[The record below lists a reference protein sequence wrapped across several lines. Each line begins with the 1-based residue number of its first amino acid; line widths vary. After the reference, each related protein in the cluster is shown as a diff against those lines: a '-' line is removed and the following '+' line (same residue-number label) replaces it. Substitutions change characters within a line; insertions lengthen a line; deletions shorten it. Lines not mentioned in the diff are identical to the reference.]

1 MKKFSKFH
9 LTALTL
15 AGLMVVTTASVG
27 AASVYKNI
35 TARQNTAM
43 TVKVDGTALTMKDD
57 DGDSL
62 YPLTYDGNTYLPAE
76 QLASAVGYNATSDDD
91 SVSLTKKVAATSTR
105 TSSTDIGAE
114 KAKEIALQHAGVS
127 ASNAV
132 FVKAKREYDDGRLTY
147 DVDFYAGN
155 KEYDYEILASDGTI
169 LSYDADIEGY
179 RIPSSTSTSSTDIG
193 AEKAKEIALQHAGV
207 SASNAVFVK
216 AEREYDDGRLTYDVD
231 FYAGNKEYDYEIL
244 AADGTILSYDA
255 DIEGYRIPSSTSTS
269 STDIGAEKA
278 KEIALQHAGV
288 SASNAVFVKAEREYD
303 DGRLTYDVDFY
314 AGNKEYDYEILASNG
329 TILSYD
335 ADIEGYRI
343 PSTTS
348 TSSSGYIGV
357 ERAKEIALQHAGLSA
372 SGVTFVKAELDY
384 DDGRAEYEIEFHHNF
399 REYEY
404 TIDAASGTIL
414 EAERD

>member
-62 YPLTYDGNTYLPAE
+62 YPLTYDGNTYLPAQ
-76 QLASAVGYNATSDDD
+76 QLASAVGYNATSDDN

-114 KAKEIALQHAGVS
+114 KAKEIALQHAG
-127 ASNAV
+127 
-132 FVKAKREYDDGRLTY
+132 
-147 DVDFYAGN
+147 
-155 KEYDYEILASDGTI
+155 I
-169 LSYDADIEGY
+169 
-179 RIPSSTSTSSTDIG
+179 
-193 AEKAKEIALQHAGV
+193 

-255 DIEGYRIPSSTSTS
+255 DIEGYRIPSSTSS
-269 STDIGAEKA
+269 
-278 KEIALQHAGV
+278 
-288 SASNAVFVKAEREYD
+288 
-303 DGRLTYDVDFY
+303 
-314 AGNKEYDYEILASNG
+314 
-329 TILSYD
+329 
-335 ADIEGYRI
+335 
-343 PSTTS
+343 
-348 TSSSGYIGV
+348 SSSGYISV
-357 ERAKEIALQHAGLSA
+357 ERAKEIALQHAGLSS
-372 SGVTFVKAELDY
+372 SGVNFDKAEFDH

>member
-43 TVKVDGTALTMKDD
+43 TVKVDGAALTMKDD

-91 SVSLTKKVAATSTR
+91 GVSLTKKAAAT
-105 TSSTDIGAE
+105 
-114 KAKEIALQHAGVS
+114 
-127 ASNAV
+127 
-132 FVKAKREYDDGRLTY
+132 
-147 DVDFYAGN
+147 
-155 KEYDYEILASDGTI
+155 
-169 LSYDADIEGY
+169 
-179 RIPSSTSTSSTDIG
+179 STSTSSTDIG

-207 SASNAVFVK
+207 STSNAVFVK

-269 STDIGAEKA
+269 S
-278 KEIALQHAGV
+278 
-288 SASNAVFVKAEREYD
+288 
-303 DGRLTYDVDFY
+303 
-314 AGNKEYDYEILASNG
+314 
-329 TILSYD
+329 
-335 ADIEGYRI
+335 
-343 PSTTS
+343 
-348 TSSSGYIGV
+348 SGYIGV

-372 SGVTFVKAELDY
+372 SGVNFVKAEFDY

-404 TIDAASGTIL
+404 TIDASSGTIL

>member
-1 MKKFSKFH
+1 MYTMKKFSKFH

-62 YPLTYDGNTYLPAE
+62 YPLTYDGNTYLPAQ

-91 SVSLTKKVAATSTR
+91 SVSLTRKNTVSTFPAASGDIGSEKAKSIALNHAGV
-105 TSSTDIGAE
+105 TSST
-114 KAKEIALQHAGVS
+114 AK
-127 ASNAV
+127 
-132 FVKAKREYDDGRLTY
+132 FVKVERDRDDGRLLY
-147 DVDFYAGN
+147 EVEFYAGN

-179 RIPSSTSTSSTDIG
+179 RIPSSSSSSNIG
-193 AEKAKEIALQHAGV
+193 AEKAKQ
-207 SASNAVFVK
+207 
-216 AEREYDDGRLTYDVD
+216 
-231 FYAGNKEYDYEIL
+231 
-244 AADGTILSYDA
+244 
-255 DIEGYRIPSSTSTS
+255 
-269 STDIGAEKA
+269 
-278 KEIALQHAGV
+278 
-288 SASNAVFVKAEREYD
+288 
-303 DGRLTYDVDFY
+303 
-314 AGNKEYDYEILASNG
+314 
-329 TILSYD
+329 
-335 ADIEGYRI
+335 
-343 PSTTS
+343 
-348 TSSSGYIGV
+348 
-357 ERAKEIALQHAGLSA
+357 IALQHAGLSA
-372 SGVTFVKAELDY
+372 SDVNFVKVEFDY

>member
-91 SVSLTKKVAATSTR
+91 SVSLTRKNTVSTFPAASGDIGSEKAKSIALNHAGV
-105 TSSTDIGAE
+105 TSST
-114 KAKEIALQHAGVS
+114 AK
-127 ASNAV
+127 
-132 FVKAKREYDDGRLTY
+132 FVKVERDRDDGRLLY
-147 DVDFYAGN
+147 EVEFYAGN

-179 RIPSSTSTSSTDIG
+179 RIPSSTSS
-193 AEKAKEIALQHAGV
+193 
-207 SASNAVFVK
+207 
-216 AEREYDDGRLTYDVD
+216 
-231 FYAGNKEYDYEIL
+231 
-244 AADGTILSYDA
+244 
-255 DIEGYRIPSSTSTS
+255 
-269 STDIGAEKA
+269 
-278 KEIALQHAGV
+278 
-288 SASNAVFVKAEREYD
+288 
-303 DGRLTYDVDFY
+303 
-314 AGNKEYDYEILASNG
+314 
-329 TILSYD
+329 
-335 ADIEGYRI
+335 
-343 PSTTS
+343 
-348 TSSSGYIGV
+348 SSSGYISV
-357 ERAKEIALQHAGLSA
+357 ERAKEIALQHAGLS
-372 SGVTFVKAELDY
+372 SLGVNFVKAEFDH

>member
-43 TVKVDGTALTMKDD
+43 TVKVDGAALTMKDD

-62 YPLTYDGNTYLPAE
+62 YPLTYDGNTYLPAQ

-91 SVSLTKKVAATSTR
+91 SVSLTKKVAAT
-105 TSSTDIGAE
+105 
-114 KAKEIALQHAGVS
+114 
-127 ASNAV
+127 
-132 FVKAKREYDDGRLTY
+132 
-147 DVDFYAGN
+147 
-155 KEYDYEILASDGTI
+155 
-169 LSYDADIEGY
+169 
-179 RIPSSTSTSSTDIG
+179 STSTSSTDIG

-255 DIEGYRIPSSTSTS
+255 DIEGYRIPCIPSSS
-269 STDIGAEKA
+269 SSSNIGAEKA
-278 KEIALQHAGV
+278 KQ
-288 SASNAVFVKAEREYD
+288 
-303 DGRLTYDVDFY
+303 
-314 AGNKEYDYEILASNG
+314 
-329 TILSYD
+329 
-335 ADIEGYRI
+335 
-343 PSTTS
+343 
-348 TSSSGYIGV
+348 
-357 ERAKEIALQHAGLSA
+357 IALQHAGLSA
-372 SGVTFVKAELDY
+372 SDVNFVKVEFDY
-384 DDGRAEYEIEFHHNF
+384 DDGRFEYEIEFQHNF

>member
-1 MKKFSKFH
+1 MYTMKKFSKFH

-76 QLASAVGYNATSDDD
+76 QLASAVGYNATSDDN
-91 SVSLTKKVAATSTR
+91 SVSLTRKNTVSTFPAASGDIGSEKAKSIALNHAGV
-105 TSSTDIGAE
+105 TSST
-114 KAKEIALQHAGVS
+114 AK
-127 ASNAV
+127 
-132 FVKAKREYDDGRLTY
+132 FVKVERDRDDGRLL
-147 DVDFYAGN
+147 
-155 KEYDYEILASDGTI
+155 YEV
-169 LSYDADIEGY
+169 E
-179 RIPSSTSTSSTDIG
+179 
-193 AEKAKEIALQHAGV
+193 
-207 SASNAVFVK
+207 
-216 AEREYDDGRLTYDVD
+216 

-255 DIEGYRIPSSTSTS
+255 DIEGYRILSSTSTS

-314 AGNKEYDYEILASNG
+314 AGNKEYDYEILASDG

-343 PSTTS
+343 PSSTS
-348 TSSSGYIGV
+348 SSSSGYISV
-357 ERAKEIALQHAGLSA
+357 ERAKEIALQHAGLSS
-372 SGVTFVKAELDY
+372 SGVNFVKAEFDH

>member
-91 SVSLTKKVAATSTR
+91 SVSLTKKAAATSTS
-105 TSSTDIGAE
+105 TFSTDIGAE

-132 FVKAKREYDDGRLTY
+132 FVKAERERDDGRLTY

-179 RIPSSTSTSSTDIG
+179 RIPSSTSS
-193 AEKAKEIALQHAGV
+193 
-207 SASNAVFVK
+207 
-216 AEREYDDGRLTYDVD
+216 
-231 FYAGNKEYDYEIL
+231 
-244 AADGTILSYDA
+244 
-255 DIEGYRIPSSTSTS
+255 
-269 STDIGAEKA
+269 
-278 KEIALQHAGV
+278 
-288 SASNAVFVKAEREYD
+288 
-303 DGRLTYDVDFY
+303 
-314 AGNKEYDYEILASNG
+314 
-329 TILSYD
+329 
-335 ADIEGYRI
+335 
-343 PSTTS
+343 
-348 TSSSGYIGV
+348 SSSGYISV
-357 ERAKEIALQHAGLSA
+357 ERAKEIALQHAGLSS
-372 SGVTFVKAELDY
+372 SGVNFDKAEFDH

>member
-91 SVSLTKKVAATSTR
+91 SVSLTKKVAATST
-105 TSSTDIGAE
+105 
-114 KAKEIALQHAGVS
+114 
-127 ASNAV
+127 
-132 FVKAKREYDDGRLTY
+132 
-147 DVDFYAGN
+147 
-155 KEYDYEILASDGTI
+155 
-169 LSYDADIEGY
+169 
-179 RIPSSTSTSSTDIG
+179 STSSTDIG

-216 AEREYDDGRLTYDVD
+216 AERERDDGRLTYDVD

-255 DIEGYRIPSSTSTS
+255 DIEGYRIPSSTSS
-269 STDIGAEKA
+269 
-278 KEIALQHAGV
+278 
-288 SASNAVFVKAEREYD
+288 
-303 DGRLTYDVDFY
+303 
-314 AGNKEYDYEILASNG
+314 
-329 TILSYD
+329 
-335 ADIEGYRI
+335 
-343 PSTTS
+343 
-348 TSSSGYIGV
+348 SSSGYIGV
-357 ERAKEIALQHAGLSA
+357 ERAKEIALQHAGLSS
-372 SGVTFVKAELDY
+372 SGVNFDKAEFDH

>member
-91 SVSLTKKVAATSTR
+91 SVSLTKKAAAT
-105 TSSTDIGAE
+105 
-114 KAKEIALQHAGVS
+114 
-127 ASNAV
+127 
-132 FVKAKREYDDGRLTY
+132 
-147 DVDFYAGN
+147 
-155 KEYDYEILASDGTI
+155 
-169 LSYDADIEGY
+169 
-179 RIPSSTSTSSTDIG
+179 STSTSSTDIG

-269 STDIGAEKA
+269 S
-278 KEIALQHAGV
+278 
-288 SASNAVFVKAEREYD
+288 
-303 DGRLTYDVDFY
+303 
-314 AGNKEYDYEILASNG
+314 
-329 TILSYD
+329 
-335 ADIEGYRI
+335 
-343 PSTTS
+343 
-348 TSSSGYIGV
+348 SGYIGV
-357 ERAKEIALQHAGLSA
+357 ERAKEIALQHVGLSA
-372 SGVTFVKAELDY
+372 SGVNFVKAELDY

>member
-91 SVSLTKKVAATSTR
+91 SVSLTKKAAATSAS

-132 FVKAKREYDDGRLTY
+132 FVKVERDRDDGRLLY
-147 DVDFYAGN
+147 EVEFYAGN

-179 RIPSSTSTSSTDIG
+179 RIPSTTSTGTDIG

-255 DIEGYRIPSSTSTS
+255 DIEGYRIPSSTSS
-269 STDIGAEKA
+269 
-278 KEIALQHAGV
+278 
-288 SASNAVFVKAEREYD
+288 
-303 DGRLTYDVDFY
+303 
-314 AGNKEYDYEILASNG
+314 
-329 TILSYD
+329 
-335 ADIEGYRI
+335 
-343 PSTTS
+343 
-348 TSSSGYIGV
+348 SSSGYIGV
-357 ERAKEIALQHAGLSA
+357 ERAKEIALQHAGLSS
-372 SGVTFVKAELDY
+372 SGVNFDKAEFDH

>member
-1 MKKFSKFH
+1 MYTMKKFSKFH

-43 TVKVDGTALTMKDD
+43 TVKVDGAALTMKDD

-91 SVSLTKKVAATSTR
+91 SVSLTKKAAATS
-105 TSSTDIGAE
+105 
-114 KAKEIALQHAGVS
+114 
-127 ASNAV
+127 N
-132 FVKAKREYDDGRLTY
+132 
-147 DVDFYAGN
+147 
-155 KEYDYEILASDGTI
+155 
-169 LSYDADIEGY
+169 
-179 RIPSSTSTSSTDIG
+179 STSSTDIG
-193 AEKAKEIALQHAGV
+193 AEKAKQ
-207 SASNAVFVK
+207 
-216 AEREYDDGRLTYDVD
+216 
-231 FYAGNKEYDYEIL
+231 
-244 AADGTILSYDA
+244 
-255 DIEGYRIPSSTSTS
+255 
-269 STDIGAEKA
+269 
-278 KEIALQHAGV
+278 IALQHAGV

-343 PSTTS
+343 PSSTS

-372 SGVTFVKAELDY
+372 SGVNFVKAEFDY

>member
-91 SVSLTKKVAATSTR
+91 SVSLTKKAAATSTG
-105 TSSTDIGAE
+105 TDIGAE
-114 KAKEIALQHAGVS
+114 KAKQ
-127 ASNAV
+127 
-132 FVKAKREYDDGRLTY
+132 
-147 DVDFYAGN
+147 
-155 KEYDYEILASDGTI
+155 
-169 LSYDADIEGY
+169 
-179 RIPSSTSTSSTDIG
+179 
-193 AEKAKEIALQHAGV
+193 
-207 SASNAVFVK
+207 
-216 AEREYDDGRLTYDVD
+216 
-231 FYAGNKEYDYEIL
+231 
-244 AADGTILSYDA
+244 
-255 DIEGYRIPSSTSTS
+255 
-269 STDIGAEKA
+269 
-278 KEIALQHAGV
+278 IALQHAGV

-343 PSTTS
+343 PSSTS
-348 TSSSGYIGV
+348 TSSSSYIGV

-372 SGVTFVKAELDY
+372 SGVNFVKAEFDY

>member
-76 QLASAVGYNATSDDD
+76 QLASAVGYNLSSDDN
-91 SVSLTKKVAATSTR
+91 SVSLTRKNTVSTFPAASGDIGSEKAKSIALNHAGV
-105 TSSTDIGAE
+105 TSST
-114 KAKEIALQHAGVS
+114 AK
-127 ASNAV
+127 
-132 FVKAKREYDDGRLTY
+132 FVKVERDRDDGRLLY
-147 DVDFYAGN
+147 EVEFYAGN

-179 RIPSSTSTSSTDIG
+179 RIPSSTSS
-193 AEKAKEIALQHAGV
+193 
-207 SASNAVFVK
+207 
-216 AEREYDDGRLTYDVD
+216 
-231 FYAGNKEYDYEIL
+231 
-244 AADGTILSYDA
+244 
-255 DIEGYRIPSSTSTS
+255 
-269 STDIGAEKA
+269 
-278 KEIALQHAGV
+278 
-288 SASNAVFVKAEREYD
+288 
-303 DGRLTYDVDFY
+303 
-314 AGNKEYDYEILASNG
+314 
-329 TILSYD
+329 
-335 ADIEGYRI
+335 
-343 PSTTS
+343 
-348 TSSSGYIGV
+348 SSSGYISV
-357 ERAKEIALQHAGLSA
+357 ERAKEIALQHAGLSS
-372 SGVTFVKAELDY
+372 SGVNFDKAEFDH

>member
-1 MKKFSKFH
+1 MYTMKKFSKFH

-62 YPLTYDGNTYLPAE
+62 YPLTYDGNTYLPAQ

-91 SVSLTKKVAATSTR
+91 SVSLTRKNTVSTFPAASGDIGSEKAKSIALNHAGV
-105 TSSTDIGAE
+105 TSST
-114 KAKEIALQHAGVS
+114 AK
-127 ASNAV
+127 
-132 FVKAKREYDDGRLTY
+132 FVKVERDRDDGRLLY
-147 DVDFYAGN
+147 EVEFYAGN

-179 RIPSSTSTSSTDIG
+179 RIPSSTSS
-193 AEKAKEIALQHAGV
+193 
-207 SASNAVFVK
+207 
-216 AEREYDDGRLTYDVD
+216 
-231 FYAGNKEYDYEIL
+231 
-244 AADGTILSYDA
+244 
-255 DIEGYRIPSSTSTS
+255 
-269 STDIGAEKA
+269 
-278 KEIALQHAGV
+278 
-288 SASNAVFVKAEREYD
+288 
-303 DGRLTYDVDFY
+303 
-314 AGNKEYDYEILASNG
+314 
-329 TILSYD
+329 
-335 ADIEGYRI
+335 
-343 PSTTS
+343 
-348 TSSSGYIGV
+348 SSSGYIGV
-357 ERAKEIALQHAGLSA
+357 ERAKEIALQHAGLSS
-372 SGVTFVKAELDY
+372 SGVNFDKAEFDH

>member
-62 YPLTYDGNTYLPAE
+62 YPLTYDGNTYLPAQ
-76 QLASAVGYNATSDDD
+76 QLASAVGYNATSDDN
-91 SVSLTKKVAATSTR
+91 SVSLTRKNTVSTFPAASGDIGSEKAKSIALNHAGV
-105 TSSTDIGAE
+105 TSST
-114 KAKEIALQHAGVS
+114 AK
-127 ASNAV
+127 
-132 FVKAKREYDDGRLTY
+132 FVKVERDRDDGRLLY
-147 DVDFYAGN
+147 EVEFYAGN

-179 RIPSSTSTSSTDIG
+179 RIPSAANASADIG
-193 AEKAKEIALQHAGV
+193 VEKAKQIALQHAGV
-207 SASNAVFVK
+207 SASNATFIK
-216 AEREYDDGRLTYDVD
+216 AERDYDDGKLTYDVD

-255 DIEGYRIPSSTSTS
+255 DIEGYRIPSSTSS
-269 STDIGAEKA
+269 
-278 KEIALQHAGV
+278 
-288 SASNAVFVKAEREYD
+288 
-303 DGRLTYDVDFY
+303 
-314 AGNKEYDYEILASNG
+314 
-329 TILSYD
+329 
-335 ADIEGYRI
+335 
-343 PSTTS
+343 
-348 TSSSGYIGV
+348 SSSGYIGV
-357 ERAKEIALQHAGLSA
+357 ERAKEIALQHAGLSS
-372 SGVTFVKAELDY
+372 SGVNFDKAEFDH

>member
-1 MKKFSKFH
+1 MYTMKKFSKFH

-76 QLASAVGYNATSDDD
+76 QLASAVGYNATSDDN
-91 SVSLTKKVAATSTR
+91 SVSLTRKNTVSTFPAASGDIGSEKAKSIALNHAGV
-105 TSSTDIGAE
+105 TSST
-114 KAKEIALQHAGVS
+114 AK
-127 ASNAV
+127 
-132 FVKAKREYDDGRLTY
+132 FVKVERDRDDGRLL
-147 DVDFYAGN
+147 
-155 KEYDYEILASDGTI
+155 YEV
-169 LSYDADIEGY
+169 E
-179 RIPSSTSTSSTDIG
+179 
-193 AEKAKEIALQHAGV
+193 
-207 SASNAVFVK
+207 
-216 AEREYDDGRLTYDVD
+216 

-255 DIEGYRIPSSTSTS
+255 DIEGYRIPSSTSS
-269 STDIGAEKA
+269 
-278 KEIALQHAGV
+278 
-288 SASNAVFVKAEREYD
+288 
-303 DGRLTYDVDFY
+303 
-314 AGNKEYDYEILASNG
+314 
-329 TILSYD
+329 
-335 ADIEGYRI
+335 
-343 PSTTS
+343 
-348 TSSSGYIGV
+348 SSSGYISV
-357 ERAKEIALQHAGLSA
+357 ERAKEIALQHAGLSS
-372 SGVTFVKAELDY
+372 SGVNFDKAEFDH

>member
-91 SVSLTKKVAATSTR
+91 SVSLTKKAAAT
-105 TSSTDIGAE
+105 
-114 KAKEIALQHAGVS
+114 
-127 ASNAV
+127 
-132 FVKAKREYDDGRLTY
+132 
-147 DVDFYAGN
+147 
-155 KEYDYEILASDGTI
+155 
-169 LSYDADIEGY
+169 
-179 RIPSSTSTSSTDIG
+179 
-193 AEKAKEIALQHAGV
+193 
-207 SASNAVFVK
+207 
-216 AEREYDDGRLTYDVD
+216 
-231 FYAGNKEYDYEIL
+231 
-244 AADGTILSYDA
+244 
-255 DIEGYRIPSSTSTS
+255 STSTS

-357 ERAKEIALQHAGLSA
+357 ERAKEIALQHAGLSS
-372 SGVTFVKAELDY
+372 SGVNFVKAEFDH

>member
-62 YPLTYDGNTYLPAE
+62 YPLTYDGNTYLPAQ

-91 SVSLTKKVAATSTR
+91 SVSLTKKAAAT
-105 TSSTDIGAE
+105 
-114 KAKEIALQHAGVS
+114 
-127 ASNAV
+127 
-132 FVKAKREYDDGRLTY
+132 
-147 DVDFYAGN
+147 
-155 KEYDYEILASDGTI
+155 
-169 LSYDADIEGY
+169 
-179 RIPSSTSTSSTDIG
+179 
-193 AEKAKEIALQHAGV
+193 
-207 SASNAVFVK
+207 
-216 AEREYDDGRLTYDVD
+216 
-231 FYAGNKEYDYEIL
+231 
-244 AADGTILSYDA
+244 
-255 DIEGYRIPSSTSTS
+255 STSTS

-343 PSTTS
+343 PSSTS
-348 TSSSGYIGV
+348 SSSSGYIGV

-372 SGVTFVKAELDY
+372 SGVNFVKAELDY

>member
-91 SVSLTKKVAATSTR
+91 SVSLTKKAAAT
-105 TSSTDIGAE
+105 
-114 KAKEIALQHAGVS
+114 
-127 ASNAV
+127 
-132 FVKAKREYDDGRLTY
+132 
-147 DVDFYAGN
+147 
-155 KEYDYEILASDGTI
+155 
-169 LSYDADIEGY
+169 
-179 RIPSSTSTSSTDIG
+179 STSTSSTDIG

-216 AEREYDDGRLTYDVD
+216 AERER
-231 FYAGNKEYDYEIL
+231 
-244 AADGTILSYDA
+244 
-255 DIEGYRIPSSTSTS
+255 
-269 STDIGAEKA
+269 
-278 KEIALQHAGV
+278 
-288 SASNAVFVKAEREYD
+288 D

-343 PSTTS
+343 PSSTS

-357 ERAKEIALQHAGLSA
+357 ERAKEIALQHAGLSS
-372 SGVTFVKAELDY
+372 SGVNFDKAELDH